1 MNNEIN
7 RRDFMKLSVASIMTA
22 SVTLNLGNTAF
33 ATTASE
39 NPKDVLK
46 NFFES
51 FSPTDH
57 ESWVNYFASS
67 VYGYYR
73 EFAQNAFNQAKRLGL
88 LDIDKAEL
96 LYAEKVNNVYAP
108 KYYEFNRY
116 YDSGTNYACY
126 KTITDMETET
136 GEYFGNGTN
145 FSLVLMIREASGWK
159 IGGICK
165 CPRDLG
171 SVPAGVTVSRQSY
184 GFVSYQ
190 SQPDYIKV
198 KDEKG
203 AVKNVAFSTY
213 LKNVT
218 YNEIGNM
225 GYYDEAIKANV
236 AYKSSYQTKPAI
248 TNAINAVDGKKLVSS
263 GGQLF
268 FTSYFAGSS
277 NTDGKNSGRL
287 RQNGSNYLASTKSYT
302 YTEILHYY
310 YDNSS
315 YNNPSVGIVKIN

>member
-7 RRDFMKLSVASIMTA
+7 RRDFMRLSAASIMTA

-33 ATTASE
+33 ATAASE
-39 NPKDVLK
+39 DPKDVLK

-51 FSPTDH
+51 FSPADH

-145 FSLVLMIREASGWK
+145 FSLVLMIQESSGWK

-165 CPRDLG
+165 CPRFRNVFFG
-171 SVPAGVTVSRQSY
+171 HNGVGRAF
-184 GFVSYQ
+184 GNA
-190 SQPDYIKV
+190 D
-198 KDEKG
+198 G
-203 AVKNVAFSTY
+203 AVDAF
-213 LKNVT
+213 VRIDHE
-218 YNEIGNM
+218 EIGTFT
-225 GYYDEAIKANV
+225 EAVDRANV
-236 AYKSSYQTKPAI
+236 NT
-248 TNAINAVDGKKLVSS
+248 VGV
-263 GGQLF
+263 
-268 FTSYFAGSS
+268 FAEDAGF
-277 NTDGKNSGRL
+277 G
-287 RQNGSNYLASTKSYT
+287 
-302 YTEILHYY
+302 HYMCHWKTPF
-310 YDNSS
+310 S
-315 YNNPSVGIVKIN
+315 